1 MGGPTCRRAWEGRGR
16 RGKELKWG
24 GLVHASP
31 YSQGLLSLDGYVL
44 LVSFWTGNLEK
55 SVKVDDE
62 QFTCVV
68 QSNPVNMDTVG
79 AIESNNKVSLLSGSP
94 QSGV

>member
-1 MGGPTCRRAWEGRGR
+1 MQTCMGGE
-16 RGKELKWG
+16 GKEGEGTKVG
-24 GLVHASP
+24 RACPCYPH
-31 YSQGLLSLDGYVL
+31 SQGLLSLDGYVP

-62 QFTCVV
+62 RFTCVV
-68 QSNPVNMDTVG
+68 QSNPVNMDTEG